1 MSSIKT
7 GMFGTG
13 HHIRTDDGVADGA
26 DIRTAAV
33 DRADGSEQVAET
45 AYGGPVADE
54 TRYAVAQETDAG
66 AARDAVQEI
75 LGDADDAVTVG
86 DTTVMGYDDGPV
98 TDVAVDGDGVRAYM
112 DGFSADAARDVRA
125 AADRAAYAS

>member
-1 MSSIKT
+1 
-7 GMFGTG
+7 MFGTG
-13 HHIRTDDGVADGA
+13 HRIRTDSGVADGV

-33 DRADGSEQVAET
+33 DREDGSEQVADM
-45 AYGGPVADE
+45 AYGGAVADE
-54 TRYAVAQETDAG
+54 TRYAVADETDAA

-86 DTTVMGYDDGPV
+86 DTTVMAYDDGPV
-98 TDVAVDGDGVRAYM
+98 TDVAVDSDGVRAYM
-112 DGFSADAARDVRA
+112 DGFSADVARDVRD